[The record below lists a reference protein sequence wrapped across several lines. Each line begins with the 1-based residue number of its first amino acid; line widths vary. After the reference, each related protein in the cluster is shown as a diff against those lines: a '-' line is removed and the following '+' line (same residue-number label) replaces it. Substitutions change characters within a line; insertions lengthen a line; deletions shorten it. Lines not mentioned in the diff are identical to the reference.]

1 MQTHTSTRNAHRHLG
16 LTLVELLVV
25 ISIIAIVVGLA
36 APSLLRLIVDNTIST
51 QVNTLLAD
59 TRFAR
64 SEANKRGVNITICA
78 SADAD
83 SPTATCEGSDW
94 KTGWIVF
101 VDANGNDKRDAG
113 EDILRRQEKFNGNYA
128 ITGVGGTVVASWR
141 FDAEGRIAGNPNGLS
156 FTTTA
161 GTARDRLL
169 CVASS
174 GRVRLAAKDA
184 TSCA

>member
-1 MQTHTSTRNAHRHLG
+1 MQTHTSTRNVHRHRG
-16 LTLVELLVV
+16 LTFIELLVV
-25 ISIIAIVVGLA
+25 ISIIAILISLT
-36 APSLLRLIVDNTIST
+36 APSLLRLIADNTLST

-64 SEANKRGVNITICA
+64 SEATKRGGNVTICA

-83 SPTATCEGSDW
+83 AAAATCAGSDW

-101 VDANGNDKRDAG
+101 VDANGNDKRDAD
-113 EDILRRQEKFNGNYA
+113 EDILRRQERFNGNYA
-128 ITGVGGTVVASWR
+128 ITGAGGTTVAFWR
-141 FDAEGRIAGNPNGLS
+141 FDAEGRIAGNPNGLA

-174 GRVRLAAKDA
+174 GRVRLAAKEV
-184 TSCA
+184 TSCS